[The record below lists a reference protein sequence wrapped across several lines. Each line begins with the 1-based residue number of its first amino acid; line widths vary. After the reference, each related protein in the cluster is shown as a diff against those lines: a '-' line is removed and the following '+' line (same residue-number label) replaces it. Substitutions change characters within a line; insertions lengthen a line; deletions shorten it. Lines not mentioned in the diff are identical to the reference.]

1 MGFEK
6 DIKADFKCDHCDKTF
21 GVASNRNRHMRRMHE
36 GKSLEKSVTCSL
48 CPYTCRDR
56 WMFYKILIPL
66 FSFQLRVHHC
76 SHTSSR
82 PFNCTKCNN
91 SFSRP
96 EDLKR
101 HESSCNG
108 PRHSCPTCNASF
120 RSREALDSHSLWAP
134 GCGRLG
140 TGLEREAVKVD
151 LGSRARWV

>member
-1 MGFEK
+1 
-6 DIKADFKCDHCDKTF
+6 
-21 GVASNRNRHMRRMHE
+21 MHE

-101 HESSCNG
+101 HESSCKG
-108 PRHSCPTCNASF
+108 PRHLCPTCNASF
-120 RSREALDSHSLWAP
+120 RSRAALDSHSLWAP

-151 LGSRARWV
+151 LGRVAVVGGWVSASRRQWSVHRVSKKKEVEILVA